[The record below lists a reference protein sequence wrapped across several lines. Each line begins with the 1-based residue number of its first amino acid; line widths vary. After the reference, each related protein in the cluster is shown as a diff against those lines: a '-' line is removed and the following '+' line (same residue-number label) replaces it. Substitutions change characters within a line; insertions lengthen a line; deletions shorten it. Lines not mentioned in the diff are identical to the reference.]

1 MERFT
6 GHPGSGSDPST
17 RSRSGILVVTDG
29 ADGALEG
36 RLASHAAT
44 ARATVEGDALQQILG
59 LLRPGASRRAA
70 RVARGTGRP
79 GDLRGKEELMRHRLL
94 SALWFCAPFAVLL
107 LLWAFLVPYFEVNPR
122 LFPPLASVVQ
132 AGLEGIR
139 DGTLIRHIGAS
150 LLRVTVGT
158 ALALV
163 FAIPLGIAMGVSSA
177 VSGFLTPPLR
187 FFSVLAGIAWIPLA
201 SLWFGYGFGAI
212 TFVIFNAVF
221 FIVTYNTLL
230 GVSTIPM
237 HVRNAAASLGAG
249 RWAMLTEV
257 LLPGALPNIVTG
269 IRTGLGFAWRGLIAA
284 EMIAT
289 NVGLGYMLFV
299 ARDFYKTE
307 VIVLGMVVIGVLWLL
322 LDRLVLAPIERATSE
337 RWGLVQ
343 RA

>member
-1 MERFT
+1 M
-6 GHPGSGSDPST
+6 
-17 RSRSGILVVTDG
+17 
-29 ADGALEG
+29 
-36 RLASHAAT
+36 
-44 ARATVEGDALQQILG
+44 
-59 LLRPGASRRAA
+59 
-70 RVARGTGRP
+70 
-79 GDLRGKEELMRHRLL
+79 MRHALT

-107 LLWAFLVPYFEVNPR
+107 VLWAVLVPYFDVNPR
-122 LFPPLASVVQ
+122 LFPHLTSVVH
-132 AGLEGIR
+132 AGVEGIQ
-139 DGTLIRHIGAS
+139 DGSLIRHIGAS

-158 ALALV
+158 LLALFV
-163 FAIPLGIAMGVSSA
+163 AIPVGVAMGISPA
-177 VSGFLTPPLR
+177 VSKFLTPLFR
-187 FFSVLAGIAWIPLA
+187 FFSVLAGIAWIPIA
-201 SLWFGYGFGAI
+201 TLWFGYGFGAI

-230 GVSTIPM
+230 GVSTIPI

-299 ARDFYKTE
+299 ARDFYRTE
-307 VIVLGMVVIGVLWLL
+307 VIVLGMIVIGVLWLL
-322 LDRLVLAPIERATSE
+322 IDRLLLAPIERSTIE

>member
-1 MERFT
+1 MIRNSLT
-6 GHPGSGSDPST
+6 
-17 RSRSGILVVTDG
+17 
-29 ADGALEG
+29 
-36 RLASHAAT
+36 
-44 ARATVEGDALQQILG
+44 
-59 LLRPGASRRAA
+59 
-70 RVARGTGRP
+70 
-79 GDLRGKEELMRHRLL
+79 

-107 LLWAFLVPYFEVNPR
+107 VLWAVLIPYLEVNPR
-122 LFPPLASVVQ
+122 LFPSLASVAQ
-132 AGLEGIR
+132 AGLDGIK
-139 DGTLIRHIGAS
+139 DGTLIQHIGAS
-150 LLRVTVGT
+150 MLRVTVGT
-158 ALALV
+158 VLALV
-163 FAIPLGIAMGVSSA
+163 FAIPLGVAMGVSPA

-212 TFVIFNAVF
+212 TFIIFNAVF

-230 GVSTIPM
+230 GVSTIPLQ
-237 HVRNAAASLGAG
+237 VRNAAASLGAG

-307 VIVLGMVVIGVLWLL
+307 VIVLGMVVIGVLWML
-322 LDRLVLAPIERATSE
+322 LDRLLLAPIERATSE
-337 RWGLVQ
+337 RWGMVQ